1 MRKPPPP
8 TTPAGKPGRRRQIL
22 PVIIYPRQHQH
33 SSSRLWS
40 NLRPLNACHTT
51 STRSS
56 YYRLLSLLIVGTCGI
71 WIFVMGILI
80 EHLPPGEGF
89 PLLASSAD
97 DDPTA
102 TATTASPL
110 PFPSSID
117 RELAPLLDRRRNTES
132 LLHVDHDLDE
142 NSVHAKF
149 DQSVHQR
156 QQHHPQIPKVLI
168 FTHAIN
174 LLTYEPP
181 KNDQQQHIMK
191 NGNKTHLA
199 EDELRSEQDEFLALQ
214 KNVQKTIKMHP
225 DATVRFLTDED
236 CINTLRAVL
245 GPNAPLI
252 HYFQQETQGMYKADI
267 CRGAALWETGGI
279 YLDVDVGVRVA
290 LWSSNNTNAD
300 NNNLKNNQ
308 VVLLHANTTFATNFV
323 HRNSNFIGCFFQAFM
338 ATTPNH
344 AIVERYLHL
353 FLLHYQ
359 GKLTKSIKKGPLGVI
374 LLRQAFDDVMIL
386 GAAGENGVD
395 RMIPGDTEILAVDSK
410 PFHTLTD
417 REKQFRLGPT
427 TIDTIHFGRIQLWQE
442 VQYQPKYFPN
452 VLPAPGLSDNSRRAC
467 RFVVVA
473 NKKFPLT
480 VPFYSRIAGSR
491 MCPASNTTAANT
503 ATSEK

>member
-8 TTPAGKPGRRRQIL
+8 TTQAAKPVRRRQIL
-22 PVIIYPRQHQH
+22 PIIIYPRQNQH
-33 SSSRLWS
+33 SSSRIWS
-40 NLRPLNACHTT
+40 NIRPVHACHPTGN
-51 STRSS
+51 SRSS
-56 YYRLLSLLIVGTCGI
+56 CYRLLSLLIVGSCGI

-89 PLLASSAD
+89 PLLPPSAD
-97 DDPTA
+97 DDP
-102 TATTASPL
+102 ATTAASSL
-110 PFPSSID
+110 PFPSSTLD
-117 RELAPLLDRRRNTES
+117 RYPTPQLLLDRRRNTES
-132 LLHVDHDLDE
+132 LVHADHNLDE
-142 NSVHAKF
+142 RTAHAK
-149 DQSVHQR
+149 SNQR
-156 QQHHPQIPKVLI
+156 LHQQHQIPKILI

-181 KNDQQQHIMK
+181 KNINDQQHIVT
-191 NGNKTHLA
+191 NNYNKTRLA
-199 EDELRSEQDEFLALQ
+199 EKEVRSEQDELLALQ
-214 KNVQKTIKMHP
+214 KNVQRTIKMHP

-236 CINTLRAVL
+236 CINALRAVL

-252 HYFQQETQGMYKADI
+252 QFFQQETQGMYKADI

-279 YLDVDVGVRVA
+279 YLDVDVGVRMA
-290 LWSSNNTNAD
+290 LWGSNNANAD
-300 NNNLKNNQ
+300 NYDLNNNNNKQ

-323 HRNSNFIGCFFQAFM
+323 HRDSNYVGCFFQAFM

-344 AIVERYLHL
+344 AITERYLHL

-386 GAAGENGVD
+386 EAAGENGVD
-395 RMIPGDTEILAVDSK
+395 LLLPGDTEILAVDSK
-410 PFHTLTD
+410 PFHMLTD

-427 TIDTIHFGRIQLWQE
+427 TIDTTHYGRIQLWQE

-452 VLPAPGLSDNSRRAC
+452 VPPVPGLNNNSRRAC
-467 RFVVVA
+467 HFVVVA
-473 NKKFPLT
+473 NKKFPLI

-491 MCPASNTTAANT
+491 MCPAETAA
-503 ATSEK
+503 SEK